1 MIPGKIPTDL
11 KEQRQKVLP
20 LVRDAHK
27 LFNDEK
33 FTQAFN
39 ILVQAE
45 QKCNNL
51 LLIGRIRKLQVY
63 CLLKV
68 GNIEA
73 AHRLLQKSVEQFHGV
88 SHIIFMAASFY
99 AQLGYVSVAKKLFV
113 RVLKLAPQNIHYALA
128 FAQFLREYQQSEK
141 AFKVLTRALRENRKK
156 KNANDMALYFLYLDL
171 AHMSYNAGRL
181 FRARV
186 LFEHTASLR
195 GHFPYYDLIG
205 ECYLQKGDY
214 TKAKEFLSLHIK
226 NWGENDPEAFFS
238 YAKTLVCL
246 GETDEAVD
254 WLIKCR
260 DIWGE
265 LVVTG
270 PDMRYLY
277 PLLQDGS
284 LEAIPDTT
292 IQI

>member
-33 FTQAFN
+33 FTQACN

-171 AHMSYNAGRL
+171 AHMSYNAGR
-181 FRARV
+181 
-186 LFEHTASLR
+186 
-195 GHFPYYDLIG
+195 
-205 ECYLQKGDY
+205 
-214 TKAKEFLSLHIK
+214 
-226 NWGENDPEAFFS
+226 ENDPEAFFS